1 MIKQIGFPIFS
12 SENKKLADKS
22 TILAEPI
29 PSIDLLERACYQ
41 LVRKLEKEISQDV
54 PIHIVCGNGNNGAD
68 GLCIARILNFKGYSV
83 EVSVLQNQSQFTIE
97 HNIQFR
103 LLELTTVK
111 ITRVKNI
118 ENFFISKDQLI
129 IDAIIGAGLNKALDG
144 EIRKI
149 VLKINELNPIVFS
162 IDNPTGIG
170 TWDHFEGQYI
180 HANKTFCLG
189 TVSPALLSRNY
200 QQDIVCVDIGLIE
213 TQGPTPLG
221 WFLMEGKSTEF
232 IESILPKHKKHDHK
246 GNRGHALV
254 IGGNMG
260 MHGAVCM
267 SAKMAS
273 NVGAGN
279 VTICS
284 QTNTLP
290 YITTMP
296 EIQFKESALD
306 GKAADYLEIEGYESI
321 AIGPGLGVSAK
332 TTAFLSFMLG
342 KRIIAPMVFDADAL
356 NIIAKNKNLIQRVPE
371 NSILTPHPKELER
384 LFGKFDNENS
394 KWKFLSEFARKQKIH
409 ILAKDTYSI
418 LFCADGEIYVNGTG
432 NERLAKGGS
441 GDKLTGLIAGYL
453 AQGLKAKH
461 AAICGMFELIE
472 FA

>member
-1 MIKQIGFPIFS
+1 MNASIGFPIFS
-12 SENKKLADKS
+12 SENKKLADKT
-22 TILAEPI
+22 TILSEPI

-41 LVRKLEKEISQDV
+41 LVKKLEKEIPENQT
-54 PIHIVCGNGNNGAD
+54 IHIVCGNGNNGAD
-68 GLCIARILNFKGYSV
+68 GLCIARILNFRGYSV
-83 EVSVLQNQSQFTIE
+83 VVSVLQNQSQFTIE
-97 HNIQFR
+97 HKIQYQLLKSTPVIITEIQAISELNILQNQ
-103 LLELTTVK
+103 
-111 ITRVKNI
+111 I
-118 ENFFISKDQLI
+118 I
-129 IDAIIGAGLNKALDG
+129 IDAIIGSGLNKPIDG
-144 EIRKI
+144 FLNEII
-149 VLKINELNPIVFS
+149 VKINESQNIVYS

-180 HANKTFCLG
+180 RAAKTFCLG
-189 TVSPALLSRNY
+189 TISPSLFNRSY
-200 QQDIVCVDIGLIE
+200 IQDIRSIDIGLVE
-213 TQGPTPLG
+213 LQGPTPLG
-221 WFLMEGKSTEF
+221 WFLTIEKSSEF
-232 IESILPKHKKHDHK
+232 IKSLKPKHLKHDHK
-246 GNRGHALV
+246 GTRGHTLI

-273 NVGAGN
+273 KVGAGN

-290 YITTMP
+290 YITMMP

-306 GKAADYLEIEGYESI
+306 GKAADYLDVDGYSSI
-321 AIGPGLGVSAK
+321 AIGPGLGVTAK
-332 TTAFLSFMLG
+332 TTAFLSFLLG
-342 KRIIAPMVFDADAL
+342 KRIFAPMVIDADAL
-356 NIIAKNKNLIQRVPE
+356 NIIAKNKNLFQRIPE

-384 LFGKFDNENS
+384 LFGKFENENA

-418 LFCADGEIYVNGTG
+418 LFCADGEIYANGTG

-453 AQGLKAKH
+453 AQGIQTKH